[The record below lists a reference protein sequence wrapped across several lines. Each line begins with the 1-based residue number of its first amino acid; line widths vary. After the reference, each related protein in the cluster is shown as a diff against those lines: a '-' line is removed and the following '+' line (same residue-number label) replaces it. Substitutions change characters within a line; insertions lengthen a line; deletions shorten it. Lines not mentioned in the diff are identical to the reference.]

1 MSQELIMQTLH
12 SSLSLADSILQ
23 IWLTVTFAV
32 IVASF
37 LAGTRIGRSMY
48 YLISGLYGLAALVL
62 VTRFVSAA
70 YQIFY
75 YRDLLVANGY
85 EPWPVPTLV
94 TQIIGGGTFV
104 LLSAGSIATLWF
116 VHSVRKRA
124 PGSDT

>member
-37 LAGTRIGRSMY
+37 LAGSRISRSMY
-48 YLISGLYGLAALVL
+48 FLISGLYGLAALVL

-70 YQIFY
+70 YQIYY
-75 YRDLLVANGY
+75 YRDLLVANGF
-85 EPWPVPTLV
+85 EPWPVPMLV
-94 TQIIGGGTFV
+94 TQIIGGGTFI

-116 VHSVRKRA
+116 VHSVRKGTADNR
-124 PGSDT
+124 G